1 MDTKKKKDDVIQAFF
16 GAGLEGDY
24 NFLEDDLMKL
34 ATAFGRL
41 RNEEFI
47 EAVFRAARLERSRCV
62 EFVNSLN
69 PEVARALKEK
79 KWPL

>member
-1 MDTKKKKDDVIQAFF
+1 MIEFKKDDVIQAFF
-16 GAGLEGDY
+16 AAGLEGDY

-41 RNEEFI
+41 RDEEI
-47 EAVFRAARLERSRCV
+47 KEAMHHAKRFERSQCV
-62 EFVNSLN
+62 TFVRSLN
-69 PEVARALKEK
+69 PEVARALEEK